1 MKISWLGHSCFIIER
16 KGGTLITD
24 PYYPGLD
31 SYGDKPKAD
40 IVTLSHSH
48 PGHSYIEG
56 IANNPKQ
63 INGPGEYE
71 KEGVFITGITSFH
84 DDSGGEIKGKNTIYL
99 IEIDDLALCH
109 LGDLGHRLT
118 PQILDELGNIDI
130 LFLPVGETSTIPL
143 DIAVEIIGQ
152 LSPRIVIPMHYKT
165 DTLDINLQPVDKF
178 LQKMGIGEPEIKVG
192 LSVTSSS
199 LPPNTQVVVLDYLKS
214 L

>member
-1 MKISWLGHSCFIIER
+1 MKIRWLGHSCFIIER
-16 KGGTLITD
+16 EGGTLITD
-24 PYYPGLD
+24 PCYPGLD
-31 SYGDKPKAD
+31 SYRDKPKAS

-56 IANNPKQ
+56 IANNPRQ
-63 INGPGEYE
+63 INAPGEYE

-99 IEIDDLALCH
+99 IEVDDLTLCH
-109 LGDLGHRLT
+109 LGDLGHRLN
-118 PQILDELGNIDI
+118 PQIIDELGDIDI
-130 LFLPVGETSTIPL
+130 LFLPVGETSTISL
-143 DIAVEIIGQ
+143 DIAVEIVGQ

-165 DTLDINLQPVDKF
+165 DTLDTNLQPVDKF
-178 LQKMGIGEPEIKVG
+178 LQKMGIREPEIKME

-199 LPPNTQVVVLDYLKS
+199 LPLNTQVVVLDYLRS

>member
-1 MKISWLGHSCFIIER
+1 MKIRWLGHSCFIIER
-16 KGGTLITD
+16 EGGTLITD

-31 SYGDKPKAD
+31 SYKDKPKAS

-56 IANNPKQ
+56 IANNPRQ

-99 IEIDDLALCH
+99 IEVDDLTLCH
-109 LGDLGHRLT
+109 LGDLGHRLN
-118 PQILDELGNIDI
+118 PQIIDELGDIDI
-130 LFLPVGETSTIPL
+130 LFLPVGETSTISL
-143 DIAVEIIGQ
+143 DIAVEIVGQ

-165 DTLDINLQPVDKF
+165 DTLDTNLQTVDKF
-178 LQKMGIGEPEIKVG
+178 LQKMGIRESEMKME

>member
-1 MKISWLGHSCFIIER
+1 MEISWLGHSCFVI
-16 KGGTLITD
+16 KGKETTVITD
-24 PYYPGLD
+24 PYYPRQGFYL
-31 SYGDKPKAD
+31 GKPDAD

-84 DDSGGEIKGKNTIYL
+84 DDNGGEIRGKNTIYL

-109 LGDLGHRLT
+109 LGDLGHHLT
-118 PQILDELGNIDI
+118 PQILDELGDVDI

-143 DIAVEIIGQ
+143 DIAIEIIGQ
-152 LSPRIVIPMHYKT
+152 LSPRIAIPMHYRT
-165 DTLDINLQPVDKF
+165 DTLDTNLQPVGKF
-178 LQKMGIGEPEIKVG
+178 LQKMGIGEPEIKDA

-199 LPPNTQVVVLDYLKS
+199 LPPNTQVVVLDYLKN